1 MRMSTADDSLEAPRA
16 TEVGTVP
23 GRVPDTSH
31 EQDLQVA
38 REALRG
44 SLPARKRFV
53 EQMRCV
59 PRYLCVLNHRLGRPF
74 GDHELE
80 DLSQETLVEIWRRLD
95 SYAGLASLQTW
106 AFSFCQ
112 QVMSSRLR
120 SHRRR
125 PASTELKDSQGPS
138 PDTAGS
144 SLDFEHIHNALG
156 RLSARDAAIIRLKHF
171 EELTFEQIAERL
183 GMPTS
188 SAKADYHRSIDRL
201 RDILEMWHKGGEGWT
216 E

>member
-1 MRMSTADDSLEAPRA
+1 MSTPDDTLQARRAP
-16 TEVGTVP
+16 EIGTAP
-23 GRVPDTSH
+23 ARVPDASH
-31 EQDLQVA
+31 EPDLQVS

-59 PRYLCVLNHRLGRPF
+59 PRYMCVLNGRLGRPF
-74 GDHELE
+74 SDHELE
-80 DLSQETLVEIWRRLD
+80 DLTQETLVEIWRRLD
-95 SYAGLASLQTW
+95 SYAGLASLETW

-125 PASTELKDSQGPS
+125 PASVELSDSQGDPNA
-138 PDTAGS
+138 PRS

-156 RLSARDAAIIRLKHF
+156 QLPPRDAAIIRLKHF

-183 GMPTS
+183 AMPPS

-201 RDILEMWHKGGEGWT
+201 RELLGMWHKEGQGWT
-216 E
+216 R